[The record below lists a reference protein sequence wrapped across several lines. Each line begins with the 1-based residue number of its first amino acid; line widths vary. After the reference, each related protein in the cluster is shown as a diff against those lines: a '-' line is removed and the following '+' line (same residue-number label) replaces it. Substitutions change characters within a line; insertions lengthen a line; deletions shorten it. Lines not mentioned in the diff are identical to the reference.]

1 MMTNQPS
8 LQVGQL
14 LKGKTILLYG
24 GTGFLGKVWMSLV
37 LTHFPEVEHIYMVV
51 RSRKNSDG
59 SIRQTSEKRFWSEV
73 ATSGAFDPLRELYP
87 QEQYTQFINDKVTPI
102 DGDVKNPFGG
112 ISDELR
118 NKMRSNVDVLV
129 NSSGVVDFNPP
140 LDKSLD
146 VNAFGMQNLVSLA
159 KDLGNIKFLHTSTCY
174 VAGDRTG
181 QVDEIHPLKFPFPKA
196 EELDVKHWNPDQE
209 IKECMEMV
217 THAKQRA
224 KDAFRQSD
232 FLDVAKTNLR
242 KKGEP
247 TRGRALDD
255 ELKRVERRFIEDQLV
270 VEGTERAQFWGWHN
284 IYTYTKS
291 IGEQILC
298 RSELPFSI
306 VRPAVIESAVHF
318 PKVGWNEGINTS
330 APLIY
335 LINQGPLLVPTT
347 KESVLDVIP
356 VDLVAIG
363 MVLSC
368 AELLQDTHKSV
379 YQYGTSA
386 TNPLSMYRLVEL
398 VSLHKRRRMR
408 KEGKNP
414 LINAVMQRIEAT
426 PVNVNTYWSRGP
438 QIQATQVKKLESF
451 LKPLEK
457 GILSSLA
464 KPARKSVKGLVKNL
478 EITAKI
484 TDQFVPF
491 TATHN
496 YRFSTYNTKEAFER
510 LSEDEQKKLPWNPLE
525 IDWREYILD
534 IHCPGLVENVFPLVE
549 EKKNKK
555 SKPLRSYDHLLDMLD
570 EIAERYEHLPALMQI
585 HDDGFSRV
593 SYLEFRERAHSVAL
607 RLQESGVKPGDPVY
621 LSGANHPNWSICYFG
636 ILVSGA
642 VAVPLDVAL
651 TPVQAIT
658 IDTSA
663 GAKIGIFDNEA
674 LLAFANELDVNV
686 LDMAYMTETIK
697 DAVNKTPQIE
707 IQGESLA
714 SILYTSGTTGVPKG
728 VMLSHGNFTSM
739 LASLGK
745 LFSITSEDRLLSVLP
760 LHHTFEFSCGLL
772 MPLSLGASI
781 IYLDEVTGEQLS
793 LGLREGQVTAMVGV
807 PALWQLLERRIKS
820 QIQEQGSLFEA
831 ILDGMLE
838 LNRRL
843 GKNAKLDVGRLMFAP
858 IHGKLGGNIKF
869 LISGGAALPPDTQ
882 KFFSGL
888 GLHLTEGYGLTEA
901 APVLTV
907 SEGSPGAKVGTV
919 GKTIPGV
926 EIKILNPDDNG
937 VGEVLAKGENVMMGY
952 FNNDRATETA
962 IDNDGWLYTGDMGRI
977 DHKKRLFLVGRAKE
991 IVVTSSGE
999 NIYLDDVEN
1008 TLATIRLIKEYTLVG
1023 VKDPRGGERLGFLGV
1038 IDDESD
1044 DAKKMSRDE
1053 LRAEAMDAIKKKI
1066 NGLPPFQ
1073 RPAVIHIVD
1082 ADLPR
1087 TRTRKVQRKSSADIL
1102 QKIIDATPTRL
1113 EAKLGTSGA
1122 ITKAI
1127 ASVAGISV
1135 DQISLSTQ
1143 LQADLGFD
1151 SLMAVELASALSNL
1165 PKLGSPDPDD
1175 VSKCETVA
1183 DIVQLVGQQVEERQ
1197 KESDTRRTIPEPIA
1211 VPMKQALGW
1220 AQRSLYGAGLRTEVI
1235 GRDHIP
1241 QNQQLIV
1248 VSNHCS
1254 HLDMGL
1260 VKYALGPY
1268 GHKLVALAAKDYF
1281 FEGNPW
1287 MVAYFEQ
1294 LTNLRPIDRRRGYS
1308 ASLQQAKDIVNKG
1321 HVVLLFPEGT
1331 RRQDG
1336 ILGDFKP
1343 LMGQLSLET
1352 LVDILPMHLGG
1363 TFEAMPKG
1371 AVVPQKRDLRVRI
1384 GPPVQVRQI
1393 LPWVPDLNVPQK
1405 SRLITRLAQKSVA
1418 ELQEDRVLTITKEL
1432 VLSVVEELFP
1442 SNPKVVIVQRSTTEE
1457 ILDELQRRYS
1467 PERVTKAIT
1476 WALALNGKGGPRYT
1490 VEVQK
1495 EVIKIRKGKHDADFV
1510 IITTDAYLKRMVFEA
1525 FEPGIPDFM
1534 NGSIKCNN
1542 PMMLHEFSKI
1552 FNLKEPTQ

>member
-1 MMTNQPS
+1 MAHS
-8 LQVGQL
+8 LNVSEQL
-14 LKGKTILLYG
+14 QGKTILLYG

-37 LTHFPEVEHIYMVV
+37 LAHFPNIEHLYMVV
-51 RSRKNSDG
+51 RSRKRSDG
-59 SIRQTSEKRFWSEV
+59 SIRQSSQQRFLTEV
-73 ATSGAFDPLRELYP
+73 ATSGAFDPIR
-87 QEQYTQFINDKVTPI
+87 EQYPKDAYMAFMNEKVTAI
-102 DGDVKNPFGG
+102 DGDVTNPFGG

-118 NKMRSNVDVLV
+118 DQIRGKVDILV

-146 VNAFGMQNLVSLA
+146 VNAFGMQNLVALA

-181 QVDEIHPLKFPFPKA
+181 QVNEIDPLTFPFPKA
-196 EELDVKHWNPDQE
+196 DSLDIKHWDPDQE
-209 IKECMEMV
+209 IKECMDMV
-217 THAKQRA
+217 THAKRRA

-232 FLDVAKTNLR
+232 FLDLAKSNLIN
-242 KKGEP
+242 KGEP
-247 TRGRALDD
+247 TRGKALEG
-255 ELKRVERRFIEDQLV
+255 ELKRVERKFIEDQLV

-298 RSELPFSI
+298 RSGLPFSI

-335 LINQGPLLVPTT
+335 LIHQGPLLVPTT

-368 AELLQDTHKSV
+368 AELLEDTHKIV

-386 TNPLSMYRLVEL
+386 SNPLAMYRLVEL
-398 VSLHKRRRMR
+398 VSLHKRRRLR
-408 KEGKNP
+408 EEGKNP
-414 LINAVMQRIEAT
+414 LLSAISQRIEAT
-426 PVNVNTYWSRGP
+426 PVSVNTYWNRGP
-438 QIQATQVKKLESF
+438 KIQAKQVKRLGDW

-457 GILSSLA
+457 GVLSSLA
-464 KPARKSVKGLVKNL
+464 KPARKSLTGLVKNL
-478 EITAKI
+478 DITGKI

-496 YRFSTYNTKEAFER
+496 YRFSTLNTDVAYER
-510 LSEDEQKKLPWNPLE
+510 LSDAEKELLPWLPLD

-555 SKPLRSYDHLLDMLD
+555 SKPLRSYDHLVDMLD
-570 EIAERYEHLPALMQI
+570 EIAERYEHLPALMRT
-585 HDDGFSRV
+585 HDDGFTRV
-593 SYLEFRERAHSVAL
+593 SYKELRSRAHSVAIK
-607 RLQESGVKPGDPVY
+607 LQQAGVQAGDRVY
-621 LSGANHPNWSICYFG
+621 LSGANHPDWSICYFG
-636 ILVSGA
+636 ILVAGG

-663 GAKIGIFDNEA
+663 QATVGIFDSEA
-674 LLAFANELDVNV
+674 MDAFASELSVEKMD
-686 LDMAYMTETIK
+686 LHFMAEETA
-697 DAVNKTPQIE
+697 DAEQKTTRIE
-707 IQGESLA
+707 IDENTLA
-714 SILYTSGTTGVPKG
+714 SVLYTSGTTGVPKG

-745 LFSITSEDRLLSVLP
+745 LFSVSSEDRLLSVLP

-793 LGLREGQVTAMVGV
+793 HGLQAGQVTAMVGV
-807 PALWQLLERRIKS
+807 PALWQLLERRIKG
-820 QIQEQGSLFEA
+820 QIQDQGTLFEA
-831 ILDGMLE
+831 LIDAMLE

-843 GKNAKLDVGRLMFAP
+843 GKTAKLDIGRLLFAP
-858 IHGKLGGNIKF
+858 IHGRLGGNIKF

-882 KFFSGL
+882 RFFSGL

-907 SEGSPGAKVGTV
+907 STGGPGVKAGTV

-926 EIKILNPDDNG
+926 EIKVINKDDNG
-937 VGEVLAKGENVMMGY
+937 VGEVLARGENVMQGY
-952 FNNDRATETA
+952 FNNSNATESA
-962 IDNDGWLYTGDMGRI
+962 LDNDGWLHTGDMGRL
-977 DHKKRLFLVGRAKE
+977 DHKRRLFLVGRAKE
-991 IVVTSSGE
+991 VVVTSSGE
-999 NIYLDDVEN
+999 NIYLDDVEH
-1008 TLATIRLIKEYTLVG
+1008 TLATIRLIKEFTLVG
-1023 VKDPRGGERLGFLGV
+1023 IADQRGGERLGLLAV
-1038 IDDESD
+1038 VDSECDE
-1044 DAKKMSRDE
+1044 AKKLSRDD
-1053 LRAEAMDAIKKKI
+1053 LMGEALDAIKKKVAK
-1066 NGLPPFQ
+1066 LVPFQ

-1087 TRTRKVQRKSSADIL
+1087 TRTRKIQRDSSAKIL
-1102 QKIIDATPTRL
+1102 QKIIDATPTRA
-1113 EAKLGTSGA
+1113 EAKKGTSGA
-1122 ITKAI
+1122 INKAI
-1127 ASVAGISV
+1127 ATVAGISI
-1135 DQISLSTQ
+1135 DKISLDTN

-1151 SLMAVELASALSNL
+1151 SLMAVELAAALSNL
-1165 PKLGSPDPDD
+1165 PKIGSPDPDD
-1175 VSKCETVA
+1175 VAKCETVA
-1183 DIVQLVGQQVEERQ
+1183 DIVQLVGQPEAE
-1197 KESDTRRTIPEPIA
+1197 KESKIQEKKKIPEPFA

-1220 AQRSLYGAGLRTEVI
+1220 AQRTLYGTGLHTEVI
-1235 GRDHIP
+1235 GRDNIP
-1241 QNQQLIV
+1241 QNRQLIV

-1287 MVAYFEQ
+1287 AVAYFEQ
-1294 LTNLRPIDRRRGYS
+1294 LTNLKPIDRRRGYS
-1308 ASLQQAKDIVNKG
+1308 ASLQQAKDIVDKG
-1321 HVVLLFPEGT
+1321 HIVLLFPEGT

-1336 ILGDFKP
+1336 ILTDFKP

-1352 LVDILPMHLGG
+1352 MVDVLPMHLGG

-1371 AVVPQKRDLRVRI
+1371 AVVPQKRDLKVRI
-1384 GPPVQVRQI
+1384 GAPIEVRKIQ
-1393 LPWVPDLNVPQK
+1393 PWLEGLNVPQQ
-1405 SRLITRLAQKSVA
+1405 SRVITRLAQECVA
-1418 ELQEDRVLTITKEL
+1418 ALQQDHVLHINKRFVDKVRL
-1432 VLSVVEELFP
+1432 ELFP
-1442 SNPKVVIVQRSTTEE
+1442 PTDQEVIEQKSVTEE

-1467 PERVTKAIT
+1467 SDRVKKPSK
-1476 WALALNGKGGPRYT
+1476 WALVLNGKGGPRYT
-1490 VEVQK
+1490 LEVNDQ
-1495 EVIKIRKGKHDADFV
+1495 ELVVRRGKHDADIA
-1510 IITTDAYLKRMVFEA
+1510 IITTDSFLRKIVFDG
-1525 FEPGIPDFM
+1525 FTPGIPEFM
-1534 NGSIKCNN
+1534 SGTIKSNN
-1542 PMMLHEFSKI
+1542 PMGLPEFQKL

>member
-1 MMTNQPS
+1 MTTN
-8 LQVGQL
+8 LNVTAQL
-14 LKGKTILLYG
+14 KDKTILLYG

-37 LTHFPEVEHIYMVV
+37 LAHFPDIKHIYMVV
-51 RSRKNSDG
+51 RSRKRSDG
-59 SIRQTSEKRFWSEV
+59 SVRQSSEQRFLTEV
-73 ATSGAFDPLRELYP
+73 ATSGAFDPLRQQHPKDAYMKFLNE
-87 QEQYTQFINDKVTPI
+87 KVTAI
-102 DGDVKNPFGG
+102 DGDVTNPFGG
-112 ISDELR
+112 ISDEIRDQLR
-118 NKMRSNVDVLV
+118 GNVDILV

-146 VNAFGMQNLVSLA
+146 VNAFGMQNLVALA

-181 QVDEIHPLKFPFPKA
+181 QVDEIDPLSFPFPKA
-196 EELDVKHWNPDQE
+196 DTLDVKHWDPDQE
-209 IKECMEMV
+209 IKECMDMV
-217 THAKQRA
+217 THAKRRA

-232 FLDVAKTNLR
+232 FLDLAKSNL
-242 KKGEP
+242 KNKGEP
-247 TRGRALDD
+247 TRGKALTN
-255 ELKRVERRFIEDQLV
+255 ELKRVERKFVEDQLV

-298 RSELPFSI
+298 RSGLPFSI

-368 AELLQDTHKSV
+368 AELLEDTHKIV

-386 TNPLSMYRLVEL
+386 SNPLPMYRLVEL
-398 VSLHKRRRMR
+398 VSLHKRRRLR
-408 KEGKNP
+408 EEGKNP
-414 LINAVMQRIEAT
+414 LLATIQQRIEAT
-426 PVNVNTYWSRGP
+426 PVSVNTYWNRGP
-438 QIQATQVKKLESF
+438 QVQAKQVKKLGDW

-457 GILSSLA
+457 GVLSSLA
-464 KPARKSVKGLVKNL
+464 KPARKSINGLVKNL
-478 EITAKI
+478 DITGRI

-496 YRFSTYNTKEAFER
+496 YRFSTLHTDLAYQR
-510 LSEDEQKKLPWNPLE
+510 LSTEEQVLLPWLPLD

-534 IHCPGLVENVFPLVE
+534 VHCPGLVENVFPLVE
-549 EKKNKK
+549 EKKNKE
-555 SKPLRSYDHLLDMLD
+555 SKPLRSYDHLVDMLD
-570 EIAERYEHLPALMQI
+570 EIAERYEHLPALMRI
-585 HDDGFSRV
+585 HDDGFSRI
-593 SYLEFRERAHSVAL
+593 SYLEMRRGAHSVAL
-607 RLQESGVKPGDPVY
+607 RLKEAGVEVGDRVY

-636 ILVSGA
+636 ILVAGA
-642 VAVPLDVAL
+642 IAVPLDVAL
-651 TPVQAIT
+651 TPTQAIT

-663 GAKIGIFDNEA
+663 EAKVGIFDQEA
-674 LLAFANELDVNV
+674 IDTFAHELSVDK
-686 LDMAYMTETIK
+686 LDMVLMAEEIPDAEHKTDKIDITE
-697 DAVNKTPQIE
+697 D
-707 IQGESLA
+707 SLA
-714 SILYTSGTTGVPKG
+714 SVLYTSGTTGIPKG
-728 VMLSHGNFTSM
+728 VMLTHGNFTSM

-745 LFSITSEDRLLSVLP
+745 LFSISSEDRLLSVLP

-793 LGLREGQVTAMVGV
+793 HGLQKGQVTAMVGV
-807 PALWQLLERRIKS
+807 PALWQLLERRIKG

-831 ILDGMLE
+831 LVDGMLE

-843 GKNAKLDVGRLMFAP
+843 GRNAKLDIGRLLFAP
-858 IHGKLGGNIKF
+858 IHGRLGGNIKF

-907 SEGSPGAKVGTV
+907 SAGGPGAKAGTV
-919 GKTIPGV
+919 GKTVPGV
-926 EIKILNPDDNG
+926 ELKIINADENG
-937 VGEVLAKGENVMMGY
+937 VGEVLARGQNVMQGY
-952 FNNDRATETA
+952 FNNASATESA
-962 IDNDGWLYTGDMGRI
+962 LDDDGWLHTGDMGRL

-991 IVVTSSGE
+991 VVVTSSGE
-999 NIYLDDVEN
+999 NIYLDDVEH
-1008 TLATIRLIKEYTLVG
+1008 TIGTIRLIKEYTLVG
-1023 VKDPRGGERLGFLGV
+1023 VADPRGGERLGLLAV
-1038 IDDESD
+1038 VDAECDE
-1044 DAKKMSRDE
+1044 AKKLNRDD
-1053 LRAEAMDAIKKKI
+1053 LRAEALDAIKKKV
-1066 NGLPPFQ
+1066 GSLLPFQ

-1087 TRTRKVQRKSSADIL
+1087 TRTRKVQRKASAEIL
-1102 QKIIDATPTRL
+1102 QKIIDATPTRA
-1113 EAKLGTSGA
+1113 EAKRGTSGA
-1122 ITKAI
+1122 ISKAI
-1127 ASVAGISV
+1127 ATVAGISPEK
-1135 DQISLSTQ
+1135 ITLGTN

-1151 SLMAVELASALSNL
+1151 SLMAVELAAALSNL
-1165 PKLGSPDPDD
+1165 PKIGSPDPDD
-1175 VSKCETVA
+1175 VAKCETVA
-1183 DIVQLVGQQVEERQ
+1183 DIVKLVGQPEVEKAKVAQE
-1197 KESDTRRTIPEPIA
+1197 KKKIPEPLA

-1220 AQRSLYGAGLRTEVI
+1220 AQRTLYGTGLHTEVI

-1241 QNQQLIV
+1241 QNRQLIV

-1287 MVAYFEQ
+1287 AVAYFEQ
-1294 LTNLRPIDRRRGYS
+1294 LTNLQPIDRQRGYS

-1336 ILGDFKP
+1336 VLTDFKP

-1352 LVDILPMHLGG
+1352 NVDVLPMHLGG

-1371 AVVPQKRDLRVRI
+1371 AVVPKKRDLKVRI
-1384 GPPVQVRQI
+1384 GAPIEVRKI
-1393 LPWVPDLNVPQK
+1393 KPWLEGLNVPQQ
-1405 SRLITRLAQKSVA
+1405 SRMITRLAQESVA
-1418 ELQEDRVLTITKEL
+1418 ALQAERVLHIDEAFINKIRL
-1432 VLSVVEELFP
+1432 ELFP
-1442 SNPKVVIVQRSTTEE
+1442 ANPQDVIEQKSVTEE
-1457 ILDELQRRYS
+1457 ILEELQRRYS
-1467 PERVTKAIT
+1467 GDRIKKPSK
-1476 WALALNGKGGPRYT
+1476 WALVLNGKGGPRFT
-1490 VEVQK
+1490 LEVNNDSFT
-1495 EVIKIRKGKHDADFV
+1495 IRKGKHDADIA
-1510 IITTDAYLKRMVFEA
+1510 IITSDAFLRKIVFEA
-1525 FEPGIPDFM
+1525 YTPGMPEFM
-1534 NGSIKCNN
+1534 NGTIKSNN
-1542 PMMLHEFSKI
+1542 PMGLFEFQNI
-1552 FNLKEPTQ
+1552 FNLKEPTA

>member
-1 MMTNQPS
+1 MAHS
-8 LQVGQL
+8 LNVSQQL
-14 LKGKTILLYG
+14 NGKTILLYG

-37 LTHFPEVEHIYMVV
+37 LAHFPEIEHIYMVV
-51 RSRKNSDG
+51 RSRKRSDG
-59 SIRQTSEKRFWSEV
+59 SIRQSSEQRFLTEV
-73 ATSGAFDPLRELYP
+73 ATSGAFDPLRKQHPKDAYM
-87 QEQYTQFINDKVTPI
+87 TFMNAKVTAI
-102 DGDVKNPFGG
+102 DGDVTNPFGG

-118 NKMRSNVDVLV
+118 DTLRGKVDILV

-146 VNAFGMQNLVSLA
+146 VNAFGMQNLVALA

-181 QVDEIHPLKFPFPKA
+181 TVDEIDPLSFPFPKA
-196 EELDVKHWNPDQE
+196 DTLDIKHWDPDQE

-232 FLDVAKTNLR
+232 FLDVAKNNLI

-247 TRGRALDD
+247 TRGKALEA
-255 ELKRVERRFIEDQLV
+255 ELKRVERKFVEDQLV

-298 RSELPFSI
+298 RSGLPFSI

-368 AELLQDTHKSV
+368 AELLEDTHKIV

-386 TNPLSMYRLVEL
+386 SNPLPMYRLVEL
-398 VSLHKRRRMR
+398 VSLHKRRRLR
-408 KEGKNP
+408 EEGKNP
-414 LINAVMQRIEAT
+414 LVSAIAQRIEAT
-426 PVNVNTYWSRGP
+426 PVGVNTYWNRGP
-438 QIQATQVKKLESF
+438 KIQANQVKKLGNL

-457 GILSSLA
+457 GIFSSLA
-464 KPARKSVKGLVKNL
+464 KPARKSINGLVKNL
-478 EITAKI
+478 DITGRI

-496 YRFSTYNTKEAFER
+496 YRFSTLHTDQAYER
-510 LSEDEQKKLPWNPLE
+510 LSLEEQNLLPWLPLD

-549 EKKNKK
+549 EKKSKK
-555 SKPLRSYDHLLDMLD
+555 SKPLRAYDHLVDMLD
-570 EIAERYEHLPALMQI
+570 EIAERYEHLPALMRT
-585 HDDGFSRV
+585 HEDGFTRV
-593 SYLEFRERAHSVAL
+593 SYKELRTRAHSVAL
-607 RLQESGVKPGDPVY
+607 KLKQAGVQVGDRVY

-636 ILVSGA
+636 ILVAGA

-663 GAKIGIFDNEA
+663 QAKVGIFDSESIE
-674 LLAFANELDVNV
+674 AFANELSVEK
-686 LDMAYMTETIK
+686 LDMAFIAEEIEGAEHKTTPVEIDET
-697 DAVNKTPQIE
+697 T
-707 IQGESLA
+707 LA
-714 SILYTSGTTGVPKG
+714 SVLYTSGTTGIPKG

-745 LFSITSEDRLLSVLP
+745 LFSISSEDRLLSVLP

-793 LGLREGQVTAMVGV
+793 HGLQAGQVTAMVGV
-807 PALWQLLERRIKS
+807 PALWQLLERRIKG
-820 QIQEQGSLFEA
+820 QIQDQGSLFEA
-831 ILDGMLE
+831 LVDAMLE

-843 GKNAKLDVGRLMFAP
+843 GRTAKLDIGRLLFAP
-858 IHGKLGGNIKF
+858 IHGRLGGNIKF

-907 SEGSPGAKVGTV
+907 SAGGPGAKTGTV
-919 GKTIPGV
+919 GHTIPGV
-926 EIKILNPDDNG
+926 EIKVINTDENG
-937 VGEVLAKGENVMMGY
+937 VGEVLARGQNVMQGY
-952 FNNDRATETA
+952 FNNTSATESA
-962 IDNDGWLYTGDMGRI
+962 FDEDGWLHTGDMGRL

-991 IVVTSSGE
+991 VVVTSSGE
-999 NIYLDDVEN
+999 NIYLDDVEH
-1008 TLATIRLIKEYTLVG
+1008 TIGTIRLIKEYTLVG
-1023 VKDPRGGERLGFLGV
+1023 VADPRGGERLGLLAV
-1038 IDDESD
+1038 VDSECDE
-1044 DAKKMSRDE
+1044 AKKLNRDD
-1053 LRAEAMDAIKKKI
+1053 LMGEALDAIKKKT
-1066 NGLPPFQ
+1066 GSLLPFQ

-1087 TRTRKVQRKSSADIL
+1087 TRTRKVQRKASAEIL
-1102 QKIIDATPTRL
+1102 QKIIDATPTRA
-1113 EAKLGTSGA
+1113 EAKRGTSGA
-1122 ITKAI
+1122 ISKAI
-1127 ASVAGISV
+1127 ATVAGVSSDKI
-1135 DQISLSTQ
+1135 TMGTN

-1165 PKLGSPDPDD
+1165 PKIGSPDPDD
-1175 VSKCETVA
+1175 VAKCETVA
-1183 DIVQLVGQQVEERQ
+1183 DIVQLVGQPEIEVEKKTQDKR
-1197 KESDTRRTIPEPIA
+1197 KIPEPLA

-1220 AQRSLYGAGLRTEVI
+1220 AQRTLYGSGLRTEVV

-1241 QNQQLIV
+1241 QNRQLIV

-1287 MVAYFEQ
+1287 AVAYFEQ
-1294 LTNLRPIDRRRGYS
+1294 LTNLQPIDRRRGYS
-1308 ASLQQAKDIVNKG
+1308 ASLQQAKDIVDKG
-1321 HVVLLFPEGT
+1321 HIVLLFPEGT

-1336 ILGDFKP
+1336 ILTEFKP

-1352 LVDILPMHLGG
+1352 MVDVLPMHLGG

-1371 AVVPQKRDLRVRI
+1371 AVVPQKRDLKVRI
-1384 GPPVQVRQI
+1384 GAPIEVRKI
-1393 LPWVPDLNVPQK
+1393 KPWLEGLNVPQQ
-1405 SRLITRLAQKSVA
+1405 SRIITRLAQECVA
-1418 ELQEDRVLTITKEL
+1418 ALQKDEVLLIDEAL
-1432 VLSVVEELFP
+1432 VNKIRLELFP
-1442 SNPKVVIVQRSTTEE
+1442 PKDHVVLEKKSLTEE
-1457 ILDELQRRYS
+1457 ILDELQRRYDPNRIS
-1467 PERVTKAIT
+1467 KTSK
-1476 WALALNGKGGPRYT
+1476 WALVLNGKGGPRYT
-1490 VEVQK
+1490 LEVSK
-1495 EVIKIRKGKHDADFV
+1495 EAMNIRKGKHDADIA
-1510 IITTDAYLKRMVFEA
+1510 IITTDAFLKRIVFEA
-1525 FEPGIPDFM
+1525 FTPGMPEFM
-1534 NGSIKCNN
+1534 GGAIKSNN
-1542 PMMLHEFSKI
+1542 PMGLFEFQNI
-1552 FNLKEPTQ
+1552 FNLKEPTP